1 VPAERIFKKQKNQIE
16 LSFKLTIRRKTLF
29 YSFNIIIPLVGV
41 SSIIML
47 VFYLPVESFE
57 KLTTSTFI
65 VVSITFF
72 VPLLYEAL
80 PPTSLQV
87 PLIAKY
93 TLFSTFLLSLSIF
106 ASVIALNVFYR
117 SNTTHKSMPKWM
129 RILFLSV
136 LPRLFFLKRLD
147 NKQAGRGNRVDA
159 CDGGTFMSSIDF
171 FKRYSTRR
179 VLVTNFKTGE
189 TRRVFHDDKQ
199 RRLMTKEQKEIV
211 DMIFQ
216 MKRKLVNLNKKKKV
230 FVFSIFL

>member
-1 VPAERIFKKQKNQIE
+1 MNVPGIKMK
-16 LSFKLTIRRKTLF
+16 LSVLRLKT
-29 YSFNIIIPLVGV
+29 P
-41 SSIIML
+41 L

-72 VPLLYEAL
+72 FPVLYDSL
-80 PPTSLQV
+80 PHANQT

-129 RILFLSV
+129 RTLFLSV

-147 NKQAGRGNRVDA
+147 NKQAGRGNRVDV
-159 CDGGTFMSSIDF
+159 CDGVTFMSSIDF
-171 FKRYSTRR
+171 FKRYS
-179 VLVTNFKTGE
+179 F
-189 TRRVFHDDKQ
+189 F
-199 RRLMTKEQKEIV
+199 
-211 DMIFQ
+211 
-216 MKRKLVNLNKKKKV
+216 
-230 FVFSIFL
+230 